1 MKSHPEV
8 IELDQVDLQSKLDQI
23 SAALGEEM
31 AQSFRQLLNWYAY
44 LLGLLR
50 EKKLSLHR
58 LRRMLFGATTESSD
72 NILSHDDTAS
82 GEVDHAAAEPAVSDQ
97 DSAKDSSA
105 PGDEAAPQ
113 PAAPHRR
120 PGHGR
125 NPASQYTGCAQ
136 VMVTHASL
144 RPGDACPQC
153 GNGTVYRQSAWSPV
167 VRLKAQAP
175 ITGQVYHLERLRCH
189 DCGHV
194 FQADLPAEAGP
205 DKYDPTVVSV
215 VATLRYGEGMPGHRL
230 QRVQRL
236 AGVPLP
242 GSVQWELVRDA
253 AEHGPRDAYL
263 QLLDSAAQGNLVHHD
278 DTTMR
283 VLELTRKKKR
293 REPLRED
300 DPKRSGVYT
309 TSVLS
314 LAPDRPTIA
323 LFFTGPY
330 HAGENLRTVLMARRA
345 ELPPPIQMCDAL
357 ASNMPEDLHTIL
369 ANCLVHGRRNF
380 IDVVEYFPD
389 EVKYVVK
396 CLKQVYGIEAQA
408 KQQKL
413 SPEERL
419 RLHQEQSGPVMEGL
433 QRWLQAQFDEKR
445 VEPNS
450 SFGEAIAYML
460 KHWRKLTLFL
470 RVAGAPLDN
479 NTCERTLKMAIR
491 HRRNSLF
498 YKTMRGAAIGDM
510 YMSLIHTCYLCSA
523 SPIDYLTELQRH
535 HEQVR
540 AAPADWMPWN
550 YRQQLVPTASVPGA
564 ERGPPGANV
573 LSTSCSVDPGPG

>member
-8 IELDQVDLQSKLDQI
+8 IELDQVDLKSKLDQI
-23 SAALGEEM
+23 AAALGEEM
-31 AQSFRQLLNWYAY
+31 AQPFRQLLDWYAY

-72 NILSHDDTAS
+72 NILSHDATSS
-82 GEVDHAAAEPAVSDQ
+82 GEVDHAAAEPSVSDQ
-97 DSAKDSSA
+97 DSAMGPPA
-105 PGDEAAPQ
+105 PGDDAARSLP
-113 PAAPHRR
+113 PRRR

-125 NPASQYTGCAQ
+125 NPGASTPAAQ

-153 GNGTVYRQSAWSPV
+153 GSGTVYRQSAWSPV

-175 ITGQVYHLERLRCH
+175 VTGQVYQLERLRCH

-230 QRVQRL
+230 QRMQQL

-253 AEHGPRDAYL
+253 AEHGPHDAYQ
-263 QLLDSAAQGNLVHHD
+263 QLLDSAAQGDLVHHD

-293 REPLRED
+293 QEPLRED
-300 DPKRSGVYT
+300 DPERSGVYT

-330 HAGENLRTVLMARRA
+330 HAGENLRQCSAACRGTATTDSNVRRLVAQHARR
-345 ELPPPIQMCDAL
+345 
-357 ASNMPEDLHTIL
+357 
-369 ANCLVHGRRNF
+369 
-380 IDVVEYFPD
+380 
-389 EVKYVVK
+389 
-396 CLKQVYGIEAQA
+396 
-408 KQQKL
+408 
-413 SPEERL
+413 
-419 RLHQEQSGPVMEGL
+419 
-433 QRWLQAQFDEKR
+433 
-445 VEPNS
+445 
-450 SFGEAIAYML
+450 
-460 KHWRKLTLFL
+460 
-470 RVAGAPLDN
+470 
-479 NTCERTLKMAIR
+479 
-491 HRRNSLF
+491 
-498 YKTMRGAAIGDM
+498 
-510 YMSLIHTCYLCSA
+510 SA
-523 SPIDYLTELQRH
+523 H
-535 HEQVR
+535 
-540 AAPADWMPWN
+540 
-550 YRQQLVPTASVPGA
+550 
-564 ERGPPGANV
+564 
-573 LSTSCSVDPGPG
+573 DPR